1 MLPACAVTR
10 AHRRLLLCATLCA
23 ILLVSHDAQAQVA
36 EETRLKEALLD
47 GYERGVLP
55 PRARRSNGTGY
66 MPLPVEIAINFHRV
80 SHSSFLPPACMPR
93 LRQPTQSVTS
103 ELFLS
108 DSIWAMTH
116 CLLTS
121 CLPFQVLSVDV
132 ITSTVDILSWI
143 RLRWRDE
150 RLAWK

>member
-1 MLPACAVTR
+1 MLPACANMR

-80 SHSSFLPPACMPR
+80 SYFLPSACLHATPPSAHAKR
-93 LRQPTQSVTS
+93 YDR
-103 ELFLS
+103 
-108 DSIWAMTH
+108 A
-116 CLLTS
+116 
-121 CLPFQVLSVDV
+121 LPL
-132 ITSTVDILSWI
+132 
-143 RLRWRDE
+143 
-150 RLAWK
+150 